1 MSVMKTFVADEAPFR
16 QRAVSESVNGE
27 ERMTE
32 LGVAES
38 QEIPVVQFTDG
49 IPGFPQIREWAL
61 VRLDELGTA
70 FDLHALDGSGTRF
83 VTVPSFSFFP
93 DYAPEISDDIA
104 NQLELVDDKD
114 ALVLLIVTVGADLA
128 SSTANLAAPVIVN
141 STKLKGAQVV
151 LEDTTLSLRAP
162 LTARAVG

>member
-1 MSVMKTFVADEAPFR
+1 MSVMKSFIADDISSR
-16 QRAVSESVNGE
+16 QHAEFESVNGE

-38 QEIPVVQFTDG
+38 QEIPVVHFADG
-49 IPGFPQIREWAL
+49 IPGFPQIQDWAL
-61 VRLDELGTA
+61 VRLDELGSV

-93 DYAPEISDDIA
+93 DYAPEIADEIA
-104 NQLELVDDKD
+104 DQLELTDEKD
-114 ALVLLIVTVGADLA
+114 ALVLLIVTVGEDLA

-141 STKLKGAQVV
+141 SHKLKGAQVV
-151 LEDTTLSLRAP
+151 LEDATLSLRAP
-162 LTARAVG
+162 LATQAVG